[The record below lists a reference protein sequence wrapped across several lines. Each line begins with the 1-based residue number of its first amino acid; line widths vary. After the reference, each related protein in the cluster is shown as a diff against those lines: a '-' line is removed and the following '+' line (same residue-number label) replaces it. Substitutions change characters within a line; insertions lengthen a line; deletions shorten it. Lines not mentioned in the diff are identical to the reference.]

1 MNASRVAVV
10 LTERALSDLEELVAW
25 YTEQG
30 RPETGAR
37 TVAEIL
43 SRLEP
48 LADLPDLGRVVP
60 EFSHPLLRELV
71 RPPFRIVYRREPE
84 AVRILRVW
92 RSERPL
98 RLPPDEQEPSGPDQ
112 PKTRPQ
118 IVNRVKDT

>member
-1 MNASRVAVV
+1 MNEGKAAVV
-10 LTERALSDLEELVAW
+10 LTELALSDLEELVAW

-30 RPETGAR
+30 RPQAGAR

-43 SRLEP
+43 SQLEP

-92 RSERPL
+92 RSERLL
-98 RLPPDEQEPSGPDQ
+98 RLPPDE
-112 PKTRPQ
+112 
-118 IVNRVKDT
+118 

>member
-1 MNASRVAVV
+1 MSEGKAAVV
-10 LTERALSDLEELVAW
+10 LTERALSDLQELVAW

-30 RPETGAR
+30 RPEAGAG

-43 SRLEP
+43 SQLEP

-60 EFSHPLLRELV
+60 EFGHPLLRELV

-92 RSERPL
+92 RSERLL
-98 RLPPDEQEPSGPDQ
+98 RLPPDE
-112 PKTRPQ
+112 
-118 IVNRVKDT
+118 

>member
-10 LTERALSDLEELVAW
+10 LTELALSDLEELVAW

-37 TVAEIL
+37 TVADIL
-43 SRLEP
+43 SQLEP

-71 RPPFRIVYRREPE
+71 RPPFRIVYRREPA

-92 RSERPL
+92 RSERSL
-98 RLPPDEQEPSGPDQ
+98 QVPPDE
-112 PKTRPQ
+112 
-118 IVNRVKDT
+118 

>member
-1 MNASRVAVV
+1 MNEGKAAVV
-10 LTERALSDLEELVAW
+10 LTERALSDLQELVAW

-30 RPETGAR
+30 RPEAGAG
-37 TVAEIL
+37 TVAELL
-43 SRLEP
+43 SQLEP

-71 RPPFRIVYRREPE
+71 RPPFRIVYRREPQ

-98 RLPPDEQEPSGPDQ
+98 RLPPDE
-112 PKTRPQ
+112 
-118 IVNRVKDT
+118 